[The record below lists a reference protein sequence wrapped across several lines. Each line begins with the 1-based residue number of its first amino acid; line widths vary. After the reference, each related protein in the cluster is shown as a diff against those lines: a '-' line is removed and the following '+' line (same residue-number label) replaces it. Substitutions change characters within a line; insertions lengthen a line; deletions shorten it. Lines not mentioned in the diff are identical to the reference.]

1 MIARIAF
8 ALLFAITLAIPA
20 VAADQARYKLE
31 LHISWSKANHPHDWP
46 QTGGHMSGLV
56 VVAHGS
62 RYVLFEDGRTASS
75 GLKLVAENGR
85 STVLDAEFT
94 EARRR
99 ERIGEVVKAEG
110 LKKVPGTM
118 KAEFI
123 ASEDHPLVSFV
134 TMLAPS
140 PDWFTGASAVNLR
153 AEGKWVKR
161 LRVPLW
167 AWDAGTDSGSSYTS
181 ANMETQPAQSIR
193 LLATPHV
200 LTGRGLAEIG
210 YAQITKI
217 SE

>member
-1 MIARIAF
+1 MRLSTAFMFLIALVF
-8 ALLFAITLAIPA
+8 AGPA
-20 VAADQARYKLE
+20 SADEAVRYKLE
-31 LHISWSKANHPHDWP
+31 LSISWSKANHPFDWP
-46 QTGGHMSGLV
+46 ETGGHLSGLV
-56 VVAHGS
+56 VVAHGA

-75 GLKLVAENGR
+75 GLKLIAENGR

-99 ERIGEVVKAEG
+99 KRIGEVVKAEG
-110 LKKVPGTM
+110 LKKVPGTI
-118 KAEFI
+118 KTEFI
-123 ASEDHPLVSFV
+123 ASESHPLVSFV

-153 AEGKWVKR
+153 KEGKWVKR

>member
-1 MIARIAF
+1 MRLCTALAFLF
-8 ALLFAITLAIPA
+8 ALFLTGSASADEA
-20 VAADQARYKLE
+20 VRYKLE
-31 LHISWSKANHPHDWP
+31 LSISWSKANHPHDWP
-46 QTGGHMSGLV
+46 ETGGHMSGLV
-56 VVAHGS
+56 VVAHGP

-99 ERIGEVVKAEG
+99 ELIGEVVKTEG
-110 LKKVPGTM
+110 LKKVPGIM

-123 ASEDHPLVSFV
+123 ASESHPLVSFV

-140 PDWFTGASAVNLR
+140 PDWFTGASAINLR
-153 AEGKWVKR
+153 ADGKWVKR

-181 ANMETQPAQSIR
+181 ANIETQPAQSIR

-200 LTGRGLAEIG
+200 LSGRGLAEIG

-217 SE
+217 SD